1 MTKKQNVV
9 PFGTLRRADSCPRNI
24 TRRVREPVSP
34 SKGRVVGYY
43 ASWKNKRPIAWES
56 QLELKA
62 CMLFEFSPAISA
74 YQEQPATLHFPAR
87 GKMCR
92 YTPDFELT
100 TNQGDIY
107 FVEVKPADR
116 VLNPAIKSL
125 LIAASDFLQERGFG
139 YFVLTEEEL
148 NYPDL
153 LRNLTMLKPYLKVK
167 LCGREVSELTA
178 WVARQGTVDLE
189 ELAKAFGSTQKAF
202 AYIAQGHATATLTSP
217 LCLST
222 KITLN
227 LENHHETC
235 LFNGRFAPDFE

>member
-1 MTKKQNVV
+1 
-9 PFGTLRRADSCPRNI
+9 
-24 TRRVREPVSP
+24 
-34 SKGRVVGYY
+34 
-43 ASWKNKRPIAWES
+43 
-56 QLELKA
+56 
-62 CMLFEFSPAISA
+62 
-74 YQEQPATLHFPAR
+74 
-87 GKMCR
+87 MCR

-125 LIAASDFLQERGFG
+125 LIAASDFLQERGVG

-167 LCGREVSELTA
+167 LCGQEVSELTA

-202 AYIAQGHATATLTSP
+202 AYIAQGHATAALTSP